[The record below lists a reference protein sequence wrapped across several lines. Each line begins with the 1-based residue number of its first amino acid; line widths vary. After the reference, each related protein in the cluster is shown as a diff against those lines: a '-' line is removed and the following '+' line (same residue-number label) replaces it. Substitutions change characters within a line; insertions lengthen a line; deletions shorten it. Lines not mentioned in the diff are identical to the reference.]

1 MYEKISTE
9 LFSSIITKINQIPN
23 YSTPYKK
30 KPSSKQ
36 SQKLTQIYYLY
47 SIEPS
52 QQEIFY
58 KIFSHIHDHSLKNN
72 LANIMYTIGTKY
84 NSFSVSDTNS
94 ILIKY
99 ANDELLSLFADTW
112 NYFNR
117 KTEYLKS
124 IEIEEN
130 QIGSDEFLEY
140 EASFLETICFT
151 CGLINIV
158 IFMFKKQFSVLDN
171 FNKKL
176 NISKLKESVNK
187 VNPQINKETVQT
199 EINTLFIINKNRVW
213 LEPLITLLEQIL
225 KFFLGC
231 NFYKV
236 ISTKLEKYRK
246 KEKEGRIT
254 QEDII
259 KNIDKYINYLIDDN
273 NTLKK
278 IFTLVIRYTAL
289 NNINVLTGSIIQ
301 INSLNSLIQRFFNIY
316 IIFLMN
322 QNMVGVYY
330 TEEELY
336 CLGINII
343 ECLLNAKYKDKNYG
357 IDFMNYFYSMQA
369 FLEDVFDEINI
380 KIING
385 INELFACI
393 KSGSMNISMSDLNLL
408 QKLENTLRD
417 YLLYTLISSNNKDS
431 LCDCYFHY
439 LPHRQI
445 FINFGLLRTYL
456 LMLKNIRKNMS
467 YDKSNKYNNNITEK
481 KKEIIIGNIF
491 DDLMNELRKY
501 NIILPVK
508 MFLFKSY
515 FIQSIMAVL
524 YKCVKLFNNYI
535 LDANTDKLI
544 FYNNISIIKEMTDSI
559 NCTFFLLGNDILT
572 YLKFPANYKNI
583 NNEINKQVINPVL
596 LPSLRIFDGKNA
608 IDFFNIIQER
618 LPKPNCQ
625 KNKIHSQKIKND
637 FPLTSNSILN
647 KMNSV
652 FKKNEPSNSP
662 GNLPLLNSNKKP
674 RNTIISGIFDTNFT
688 ENLDLDLDESFDND
702 NYVRNSIQNDNKSGF
717 SFIPS
722 TIFKSNIIKSEDKRR
737 SSTSS
742 DFIYRYDITSIINSI
757 KKEII
762 PSLNKIGYEYKIEN
776 DIHYLYINQEEDINP
791 NISQIICFENNKA
804 TGLFSLKNP
813 KIYKLIKDDPL
824 SSKLIEQLY
833 MNYLD
838 GIDDSNIGKAIEIS
852 LKYYDIDNKLDY
864 FNFVEKCK
872 KLIC

>member
-1 MYEKISTE
+1 
-9 LFSSIITKINQIPN
+9 
-23 YSTPYKK
+23 
-30 KPSSKQ
+30 
-36 SQKLTQIYYLY
+36 
-47 SIEPS
+47 
-52 QQEIFY
+52 
-58 KIFSHIHDHSLKNN
+58 
-72 LANIMYTIGTKY
+72 
-84 NSFSVSDTNS
+84 
-94 ILIKY
+94 
-99 ANDELLSLFADTW
+99 
-112 NYFNR
+112 
-117 KTEYLKS
+117 
-124 IEIEEN
+124 
-130 QIGSDEFLEY
+130 
-140 EASFLETICFT
+140 
-151 CGLINIV
+151 
-158 IFMFKKQFSVLDN
+158 
-171 FNKKL
+171 
-176 NISKLKESVNK
+176 
-187 VNPQINKETVQT
+187 
-199 EINTLFIINKNRVW
+199 
-213 LEPLITLLEQIL
+213 
-225 KFFLGC
+225 
-231 NFYKV
+231 
-236 ISTKLEKYRK
+236 
-246 KEKEGRIT
+246 
-254 QEDII
+254 
-259 KNIDKYINYLIDDN
+259 
-273 NTLKK
+273 
-278 IFTLVIRYTAL
+278 
-289 NNINVLTGSIIQ
+289 
-301 INSLNSLIQRFFNIY
+301 
-316 IIFLMN
+316 
-322 QNMVGVYY
+322 
-330 TEEELY
+330 
-336 CLGINII
+336 
-343 ECLLNAKYKDKNYG
+343 
-357 IDFMNYFYSMQA
+357 
-369 FLEDVFDEINI
+369 
-380 KIING
+380 
-385 INELFACI
+385 
-393 KSGSMNISMSDLNLL
+393 
-408 QKLENTLRD
+408 
-417 YLLYTLISSNNKDS
+417 
-431 LCDCYFHY
+431 
-439 LPHRQI
+439 
-445 FINFGLLRTYL
+445 
-456 LMLKNIRKNMS
+456 
-467 YDKSNKYNNNITEK
+467 
-481 KKEIIIGNIF
+481 
-491 DDLMNELRKY
+491 
-501 NIILPVK
+501 
-508 MFLFKSY
+508 
-515 FIQSIMAVL
+515 
-524 YKCVKLFNNYI
+524 
-535 LDANTDKLI
+535 
-544 FYNNISIIKEMTDSI
+544 MTDSI

-702 NYVRNSIQNDNKSGF
+702 NNVRNSIQNDNKSGF

-776 DIHYLYINQEEDINP
+776 DKHYLYINQEEDINP
-791 NISQIICFENNKA
+791 NISQIICFENNKV